1 MRFLTT
7 DLEKIKYLRHGFFTR
22 IGGISQGVFSGMN
35 CAFSS
40 GDDPEHIA
48 INREKVAEALDVAPE
63 NLLTLKQI
71 HSAKVV
77 TVAQNWTHQ
86 TAPQADALVTNQK
99 GVAIGILTADCAPVL
114 LADKKERIIGA
125 AHAGWKGAL
134 GGVIENTVAA
144 MEKLG
149 AARGNIVAAIG
160 PCICAASYEVSAD
173 FDKPFLEQDAQNAQ
187 FFKPAG
193 RDGHLMFD
201 LPAFVTH
208 RLRAAGI
215 ETVLDTQ
222 QDTLPNETAFYSYRR
237 TCQRGEKDYG
247 RQISAIVI
255 R

>member
-7 DLEKIKYLRHGFFTR
+7 DLENIKYLRHGFFTR
-22 IGGISQGVFSGMN
+22 LGGASGGVFSGLN

-40 GDDPEHIA
+40 GDDPEHIGM
-48 INREKVAEALDVAPE
+48 NREKVAEALGVTPDK
-63 NLLTLKQI
+63 LLTLKQI

-77 TVAQNWTHQ
+77 TVAEPWAYP

-99 GVAIGILTADCAPVL
+99 GIAIGVLTADCAPVL
-114 LADKKERIIGA
+114 LADKKERVIGA
-125 AHAGWKGAL
+125 AHAGWKGAV
-134 GGVIENTVAA
+134 GGVIEATIAA

-149 AARGNIVAAIG
+149 ANRSNIVAAIG
-160 PCICAASYEVSAD
+160 PCIGPQSYEVGAD
-173 FDKPFLEQDAQNAQ
+173 FDKPFLAQDPANAQ
-187 FFKPAG
+187 FFKASAKE
-193 RDGHLMFD
+193 GHLIFD
-201 LPAFVTH
+201 LPGYAAH
-208 RLRAAGI
+208 RIRLAGI
-215 ETVLDTQ
+215 ETVYDTQ

>member
-22 IGGISQGVFSGMN
+22 LGGASGGVFSGMN

-40 GDDPEHIA
+40 GDDIEHINM
-48 INREKVAEALDVAPE
+48 NREKVAEAMGVTPE

-77 TVAQNWTHQ
+77 TVAEPWTYP

-99 GVAIGILTADCAPVL
+99 GIAIGVLTADCAPIL
-114 LADKKERIIGA
+114 FADKKERVIGA
-125 AHAGWKGAL
+125 AHAGWKGAV
-134 GGVIENTVAA
+134 GGVIEATIAA

-149 AARGNIVAAIG
+149 ANRSNIVAAIG
-160 PCICAASYEVSAD
+160 PCIGPQSYEVGAD
-173 FDKPFLEQDAQNAQ
+173 FDKPFLEQDASNAL
-187 FFKPAG
+187 FFRPAAKE
-193 RDGHLMFD
+193 GHLVFD
-201 LPAFVTH
+201 LPAYTAH
-208 RLRAAGI
+208 RIRLAGI
-215 ETVLDTQ
+215 ETVHDTQ